1 MVWGVSL
8 VYFVLG
14 WIFFTRTFRLYAL
27 VSSLLLT
34 IALHN
39 VLQSHLLVI
48 LYLAVYLAVLA
59 VTFITL
65 LLLKRSPDKKGTL
78 YFSLPCWL
86 LIVTVIFNVFF

>member
-8 VYFVLG
+8 AYFVIG

-27 VSSLLLT
+27 VSSLLLA

-39 VLQSHLLVI
+39 VLHSQLLVM
-48 LYLAVYLAVLA
+48 LYLALLAVA
-59 VTFITL
+59 FITL

-78 YFSLPCWL
+78 YFSVPCWL
-86 LIVTVIFNVFF
+86 LIATVMINVFF

>member
-1 MVWGVSL
+1 MMVWGVSL

-27 VSSLLLT
+27 VSSLLLA

-39 VLQSHLLVI
+39 VLQSRLLVI
-48 LYLAVYLAVLA
+48 LYLAVLA

-78 YFSLPCWL
+78 YFSVPCWL